1 MKTLSVSLVAWLVAM
16 MLIAPLADAAG
27 KDVKS
32 FAQYS
37 TDIIKNNDEACDCC
51 MKCKAA
57 TRDVKSKDNGHPTAN
72 GCRGCCERCDE
83 KLPTDKDN
91 IPEIIKKKTD

>member
-1 MKTLSVSLVAWLVAM
+1 MKTLSVSLIVWLAAM

-37 TDIIKNNDEACDCC
+37 TDIKKHDEACDCC
-51 MKCKAA
+51 MKCRAA
-57 TRDVKSKDNGHPTAN
+57 TSDVKSKNNGRPAAN

-83 KLPTDKDN
+83 NLPTDKDK